1 MAQYHPQTIDMFKTS
16 RQHRRRNNEQ
26 AGNDQ
31 GPESGTL
38 SVDKGPQSDDCED
51 APDQKPEVALL
62 FCFTLHAQF
71 LSLHSSSSLN
81 ITIRRSAHPLCLKLD
96 AGACIIS
103 ST

>member
-1 MAQYHPQTIDMFKTS
+1 MAQYHPKTIDIFKTS
-16 RQHRRRNNEQ
+16 WQHRRRNNEQ

-51 APDQKPEVALL
+51 APDQKSEVALL
-62 FCFTLHAQF
+62 FCFTLLHARF

-81 ITIRRSAHPLCLKLD
+81 ITIRRSAHHLCLKVD
-96 AGACIIS
+96 AGGCI
-103 ST
+103 